1 MSKPECGRV
10 DCSTCPY
17 PDCDPKYWPKKKSPE
32 SIAKRKEYARKYY
45 EAHKEQYKAS
55 SAEWIKRNR
64 EHVRKYNTEYVRAWR
79 ARKKADNDSTGA

>member
-17 PDCDPKYWPKKKSPE
+17 PDCDKKYWTKKNPATVENRKKY
-32 SIAKRKEYARKYY
+32 AKEYYQKNKKTCDEY
-45 EAHKEQYKAS
+45 HTQWLKQNK
-55 SAEWIKRNR
+55 